1 MVARRAEKNLA
12 ILRFLQ
18 QEGPWLMK
26 NHSTPILDSL
36 LVRVVQPR
44 LLLPAAGGDLSGCG
58 ASVQV
63 YEQLTGWT
71 TEAVQGK

>member
-1 MVARRAEKNLA
+1 
-12 ILRFLQ
+12 
-18 QEGPWLMK
+18 MK